1 MIMTSSLR
9 RIMLLLLF
17 VLSAA
22 GCTLDKEVQTP
33 AVGATGT
40 TGSGEEAGGKGIAA
54 TPASLPADTAVAGAD
69 SAAGTALAGGTVS
82 FDTSAVH
89 RFSAPVSFTVA
100 ARVMGDT
107 VYLQSTD
114 LSDQAGFVCAVP
126 PGKSEAGAWGPG
138 RYDIDVMRFAHFGRA
153 DSPFA
158 FQWVLYMPKD
168 EGEILIRPVSG
179 NSRKMEVTLRGP
191 LHFDVLLKGATKP
204 ITMITKFY
212 PEFKGISSNGS
223 PQGVTLR
230 LANGPVGFFRDEYI
244 NDTATKAMVTV
255 LETTFTFGKRPT
267 NYFTKLPEI
276 VTASVVG
283 PSGGSWK
290 EGKIGGVKL
299 EWKPTADL
307 LKPITIAGYNVY
319 RSPTPEKPGSWKL
332 VAKVP
337 PGQRSVQD
345 KGYDGT
351 RRMAYIVTHRT
362 DYPVGFTYE
371 GIGARP
377 AIVEPVGGER
387 R

>member
-1 MIMTSSLR
+1 MIMIFSLR
-9 RIMLLLLF
+9 RIVLLLPFL
-17 VLSAA
+17 LSAA

-33 AVGATGT
+33 AAGATG
-40 TGSGEEAGGKGIAA
+40 SGNAAENIAA
-54 TPASLPADTAVAGAD
+54 TPASLPADTALAAAD
-69 SAAGTALAGGTVS
+69 TAMVPAAAGGSVS
-82 FDTSAVH
+82 FDTSASH

-114 LSDQAGFVCAVP
+114 LSDLAGFVCAVP
-126 PGKSEAGAWGPG
+126 PGRSASGAWGPG

-168 EGEILIRPVSG
+168 EGELLIRPVAG
-179 NSRKMEVTLRGP
+179 NKGKMEVTLRGP

-212 PEFKGISSNGS
+212 PEFKGISSDGS
-223 PQGVTLR
+223 PQGVKLQ
-230 LANGPVGFFRDEYI
+230 LANGPVGFFREEYI
-244 NDTATKAMVTV
+244 KDTATKAMVTV
-255 LETTFTFGKRPT
+255 LETTFTFGRRPT

-276 VTASVVG
+276 VTASVVDA
-283 PSGGSWK
+283 SGVPWK
-290 EGKIGGVKL
+290 EGKVGGVKL
-299 EWKPTADL
+299 EWKPTADQ
-307 LKPITIAGYNVY
+307 LKPIAIAGYNIY

-351 RRMAYIVTHRT
+351 RRMAYMVTHRT

-371 GIGARP
+371 GIGARA
-377 AIVEPVGGER
+377 AIVEPVGGREIVVNR
-387 R
+387 